1 MEIESSGKRL
11 ILDIGL
17 PLDAEDNDKKYLPSI
32 CGLAGGDES
41 LLAILISHSHLD
53 HFGLLEHVN
62 KSIPVYMG
70 AAARHIIEAASP
82 FLPGNWTVPSIGGD
96 FRNETP
102 VELGPFT
109 ITPFLVDHAAYD
121 AYALMVD
128 ADGKRLFYSGDFRMH
143 GRKSK
148 LLERLMSNPPAHIDA
163 MLMEGSSLGRLE
175 HDDNF
180 PGESDVE
187 QSLVN
192 TFKESTGLVMV
203 HASSQNIDRIVSIF
217 RACKKTGRRLIVDL
231 YTAIVLEAT
240 GNLKLPQSD
249 WPEISLYVPNS
260 QRIKIKKL
268 EYFEPLKRHSKNR
281 IFIEDLRGIANKSV
295 LLFRPLHINDLEK
308 ADCIKG
314 AVYIYSQWEG
324 YWEKESYAYLREW
337 LIKRGIPKISIH
349 TSGHA
354 SPQDL
359 KRFVTA
365 LNPRKVIPIHTF
377 HPDQFKEL
385 FPNVV
390 LLNDGQT
397 LEV

>member
-32 CGLAGGDES
+32 CGLDGDDES

-53 HFGLLEHVN
+53 HFGLLEHIN

-70 AAARHIIEAASP
+70 ADARHMIESASP
-82 FLPGNWTVPSIGGD
+82 FLPSNWPVPSIGGD
-96 FRNETP
+96 FKNETS
-102 VELGPFT
+102 VELDPFT
-109 ITPFLVDHAAYD
+109 ITPFLIDHAAYD

-163 MLMEGSSLGRLE
+163 MLLEGSSLGRLE

-180 PGESDVE
+180 PSESDVE
-187 QSLVN
+187 QYLVN
-192 TFKESTGLVMV
+192 TFKTSTGLVMV
-203 HASSQNIDRIVSIF
+203 HASSQNIDRIVSVF
-217 RACKKTGRRLIVDL
+217 RACKKTGRRLIIDL
-231 YTAIVLEAT
+231 YTAVVLEAT
-240 GNLKLPQSD
+240 GNLNLPQSY

-281 IFIEDLRGIANKSV
+281 IFIEDLQNIANQSV
-295 LLFRPLHINDLEK
+295 LLFRPLHIRDLEK
-308 ADCIKG
+308 ADCIKE

-324 YWEKESYAYLREW
+324 YWEKEPYAYLREW

>member
-1 MEIESSGKRL
+1 VEIESSGKRL

-32 CGLAGGDES
+32 CGLDGDDES

-53 HFGLLEHVN
+53 HFGLLEHIN

-70 AAARHIIEAASP
+70 ADARHMIESASP
-82 FLPGNWTVPSIGGD
+82 FLPSNWPVPSIGGD
-96 FRNETP
+96 FKNETS
-102 VELGPFT
+102 VELDPFT
-109 ITPFLVDHAAYD
+109 ITPFLIDHAAYD

-163 MLMEGSSLGRLE
+163 MLLEGSSLGRLE

-180 PGESDVE
+180 PSESDVE
-187 QSLVN
+187 QYLVN
-192 TFKESTGLVMV
+192 TFKTSTGLVMV
-203 HASSQNIDRIVSIF
+203 HASSQNIDRIVSVF
-217 RACKKTGRRLIVDL
+217 RACKKTGRRLIIDL
-231 YTAIVLEAT
+231 YTAVVLEAT
-240 GNLKLPQSD
+240 GNLNLPQSY

-281 IFIEDLRGIANKSV
+281 IFIEDLQNIANQSV
-295 LLFRPLHINDLEK
+295 LLFRPLHIRDLEK
-308 ADCIKG
+308 ADCIKE

-324 YWEKESYAYLREW
+324 YWEKEPYAYLREW